1 MNFLNN
7 PPCRQLT
14 TSDQYTRL
22 SAYYEEERHTVW
34 MMLRFGVR
42 PCFDSRL
49 LEEIMKLTWLVKES
63 GYKADFW
70 VTGSHLH
77 GLFSTGGDLNFLAEC
92 LRGGK
97 REALRAYARACVD
110 CIYVAATGFNNDAV
124 TLAMV
129 SGNALGGAFETV
141 LAHHFIL
148 AQRGAHLGFPEIVFN
163 LFPGMGGYSLAGRRV
178 GVKLTE
184 QLIYTGASHTAEW
197 YEQHGLVDTLFEKGE
212 GYTAIRAFI
221 DTISHRLNGV
231 RAMLRTRH
239 RVTGL
244 SRGELMDITEDWVE
258 AAFCLG
264 EKDIAYIE
272 HLVRLQNRR
281 IAVALRRAGQE

>member
-1 MNFLNN
+1 MSILNN
-7 PPCRQLT
+7 PSCKQIT
-14 TSDQYTRL
+14 TPGQYTRL

-42 PCFDSRL
+42 PCFDTRL
-49 LEEIMKLTWLVKES
+49 LEEIMNLTWLVRES

-70 VTGSHLH
+70 VTGSYLH

-129 SGNALGGAFETV
+129 SGNALGGAFETA

-148 AQRGAHLGFPEIVFN
+148 AQRGRIWGSRKLRLTCFREW
-163 LFPGMGGYSLAGRRV
+163 GGIPWLAGAW
-178 GVKLTE
+178 G
-184 QLIYTGASHTAEW
+184 
-197 YEQHGLVDTLFEKGE
+197 
-212 GYTAIRAFI
+212 
-221 DTISHRLNGV
+221 
-231 RAMLRTRH
+231 
-239 RVTGL
+239 
-244 SRGELMDITEDWVE
+244 
-258 AAFCLG
+258 
-264 EKDIAYIE
+264 
-272 HLVRLQNRR
+272 
-281 IAVALRRAGQE
+281 